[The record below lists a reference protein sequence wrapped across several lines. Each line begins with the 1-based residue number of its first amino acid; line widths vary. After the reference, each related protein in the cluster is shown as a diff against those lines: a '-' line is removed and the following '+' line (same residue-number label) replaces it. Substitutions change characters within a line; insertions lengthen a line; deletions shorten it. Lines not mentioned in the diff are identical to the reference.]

1 MDGNTRTG
9 PEGTDRIAT
18 LVHELS
24 NLLDG
29 SMRCL
34 QVAWESLPE
43 ESVGVTSAQL
53 EVARRQVETARGA
66 LDRMVETLHAAME
79 GRTSGGRLGSLG
91 HTTTL
96 AEALF
101 HALDV
106 VRLAASEQGVK
117 LEIRVDAEAG
127 TLPAG
132 SVYPAVLNGL
142 YNAVESIASRG
153 GGGTVELLA
162 TREGESIVI
171 EIADDGAG
179 LGEGMGGGG
188 AFAYRASTKGGGSG
202 IGLTICR
209 CSLGEVGGTA
219 ELVDRWAEAERGK
232 RGAVLRMRYPVSSVR
247 DETLSKWVG
256 DER

>member
-1 MDGNTRTG
+1 MERNTRTG
-9 PEGTDRIAT
+9 PDASDRIAT

-34 QVAWESLPE
+34 QAAWDALPSE
-43 ESVGVTSAQL
+43 AVGVTSVQL
-53 EVARRQVETARGA
+53 DVARRQVETARGA
-66 LDRMVETLHAAME
+66 MDRMVETLHAAME
-79 GRTSGGRLGSLG
+79 GRTSAGRLGSLG
-91 HTTTL
+91 RATSL

-106 VRLAASEQGVK
+106 VRLAASEHGVK

-142 YNAVESIASRG
+142 YNAVESIRSRG
-153 GGGTVELLA
+153 GGGTIELLA

-179 LGEGMGGGG
+179 LARGMENGG
-188 AFAYRASTKGGGSG
+188 AFGYRTSTKPGGSG

-209 CSLGEVGGTA
+209 CSLNEVGGA
-219 ELVDRWAEAERGK
+219 VELADRWAGRERGL
-232 RGAVLRMRYPVSSVR
+232 RGAVLRMRYPVASLA
-247 DETLSKWVG
+247 DESMSRWVG
-256 DER
+256 GER